1 MSGEP
6 HTLVCFA
13 VVQESDPFRQRNAT
27 APGLRI
33 LVTGMGP
40 TNAARA
46 FTEALREQPTDR
58 VLTCGFAG
66 GLDPAYRRN
75 ELFFETESAE
85 WSRLLTQAGGI
96 RPARFLCADRIAITA
111 AEKADLRRQSQA
123 DLVEMESGIIQRL
136 CRERGIPCATLRVI
150 SDAANDNLPLDFNSL
165 LTPDHRLSGFKLAR
179 ALLQNPG
186 SIPGL
191 VRLGRHSSEAAQ
203 QLADALERLLIS
215 RVRV

>member
-13 VVQESDPFRQRNAT
+13 VVQESAPFRRRRSPASD
-27 APGLRI
+27 LRI

-46 FTEALREQPTDR
+46 FTQALQERPPER

-66 GLDPAYRRN
+66 GLHPAYGRN

-111 AEKADLRRQSQA
+111 AEKAELRRQSKA
-123 DLVEMESGIIQRL
+123 DLVEMESGVIQRL

-150 SDAANDNLPLDFNSL
+150 SDAANDDLPLDFNSL
-165 LTPDHRLSGFKLAR
+165 LTPDHQLSGFKLAR
-179 ALLQNPG
+179 ALLRNPG
-186 SIPGL
+186 CVPGL
-191 VRLGRHSSEAAQ
+191 IRLGRRSSEAAQ
-203 QLADALERLLIS
+203 HLADALERLLIS
-215 RVRV
+215 QVPV